1 MNKNL
6 HESGFS
12 MVEVLVT
19 IGLLG
24 VVALGVMQLM
34 KNIGQGQNFAKTSA
48 DEIEL
53 RTEIRLLLDEERF
66 CRLSLAGNGPFGS
79 PTTPVSF
86 QKMSID
92 EDHEGL
98 EVELWLGNAQGTTRT
113 NKKFSATDTSKN
125 TYGKLRI
132 TSMKLFMNNG
142 TGTNYPENPFLVD
155 FGELRV
161 TVEKSVSETQKRTV
175 PIKFPIMMGL
185 STDAG
190 GNTTII
196 SCSRDTNPQ
205 LRAASGQNV
214 VGPDGAS
221 NQSVIDLS
229 LYGFNPG
236 GKDPHIIVSERDYN
250 YGEAEGNTMDASYC
264 GYTKISKLVFQ
275 VTCWA
280 STNSSSGS
288 VQSSFDWMAIQN

>member
-1 MNKNL
+1 
-6 HESGFS
+6 
-12 MVEVLVT
+12 
-19 IGLLG
+19 
-24 VVALGVMQLM
+24 M

-66 CRLSLAGNGPFGS
+66 CRMSLAGNGPFGT
-79 PTTPVSF
+79 PTTPVTF
-86 QKMSID
+86 QKTNID

-98 EVELWLGNAQGTTRT
+98 DVELWLSNPQGTART

-132 TSMKLFMNNG
+132 TSMKLIMNNG
-142 TGTNYPENPFLVD
+142 TGSNYPANPFLLD

-161 TVEKSVSETQKRTV
+161 NVEKSVSETQKRTV
-175 PIKFPIMMGL
+175 PMTFPIMMGL
-185 STDAG
+185 STDAS

-196 SCSRDTNPQ
+196 SCSRDNMPQ

-214 VGPDGAS
+214 VGPDNNT
-221 NQSVIDLS
+221 NQAVIDLA
-229 LYGFNPG
+229 LYGFNPA

-250 YGEAEGNTMDASYC
+250 FVAADGNTMDASYC
-264 GYTKISKLVFQ
+264 GFTKISKLVFT
-275 VTCWA
+275 VECWA
-280 STNSSSGS
+280 STNASSGS
-288 VQSSFDWMAIQN
+288 DQSSFDWMAIQN

>member
-1 MNKNL
+1 MKIKL
-6 HESGFS
+6 QESGFS
-12 MVEVLVT
+12 IVEVLVT

-24 VVALGVMQLM
+24 AAALGVMQLM
-34 KNIGQGQNFAKTSA
+34 KNIGQGQNFAKSSA

-66 CRLSLAGNGPFGS
+66 CRLSFAGNGPFGS
-79 PTTPVSF
+79 PATPVTF
-86 QKMSID
+86 QKTNID
-92 EDHEGL
+92 ENHEGL
-98 EVELWLGNAQGTTRT
+98 DVELWLGNAQGTART

-132 TSMKLFMNNG
+132 TSMKLIMNNG

-161 TVEKSVSETQKRTV
+161 TVEKSVSETQKRSV
-175 PIKFPIMMGL
+175 PMKFPIMMGL
-185 STDAG
+185 STDSS

-196 SCSRDTNPQ
+196 SCSRDTTPQ

-214 VGPDGAS
+214 VGPDSAS
-221 NQSVIDLS
+221 NQAVVDLA
-229 LYGFNPG
+229 LYGFNPA
-236 GKDPHIIVSERDYN
+236 GKDPHIIVSEHDYN
-250 YGEAEGNTMDASYC
+250 YGDAEGNTMDASYC
-264 GYTKISKLVFQ
+264 GFTKISKLVFQ